1 MGKRCFSRI
10 RCSRL
15 FRQFLLADDFA
26 RRLNFSGL
34 EASGS
39 ARVAIELRIDSRGS
53 SELLAINRQAETDG
67 ESSGSETCGARRALD
82 SLGRERPKRAALPES
97 RESETCEA
105 PGRVSA
111 AAVESGV
118 HRTDERF

>member
-67 ESSGSETCGARRALD
+67 ESSGSETCGEGKTYYRWCFSDPPTARAFFEQFGG
-82 SLGRERPKRAALPES
+82 SLHEPNR
-97 RESETCEA
+97 
-105 PGRVSA
+105 
-111 AAVESGV
+111 
-118 HRTDERF
+118 